1 MNALAWV
8 RQRSLGQVIAGAV
21 VLAALGGVLAWL
33 GTARQ
38 VTLVVDG
45 NAKPLFTHAAS
56 VGGALRAAGFE
67 LDHEDYLQPAAETP
81 LRQVDR
87 IVYRQ
92 AALVFLD
99 TPEGSQ
105 TLTTAAT
112 TPVDILAAAGLFS
125 YPADRLWA
133 DGLPVADPTLP
144 LGRVPSRIRLE
155 RGHTLTLTLPTQTVV
170 LQSSAATLGE
180 ALIEAGYAL
189 RQGDALAPQPE
200 ALLDTL
206 RSAAYRPARPV
217 QITADGTTLEAMV
230 AGPTVGEAL
239 TQAGLALVGL
249 DRAEPAAAEPLPA
262 AGVVRVTRVREQ
274 VLLEQVPVPSPIQQ
288 EFSAD
293 HELDTQTLIDPG
305 AYGMQAKRVR
315 VRYEDGIEVSRTAEG
330 EWLAVEPKPR
340 VVAYGTKIVLK
351 TIDTEYG
358 PLEYYRAV
366 PVYATSYSPCRSGVS
381 NCLYYT
387 SSRKPVERGVI
398 AVRYAW
404 YLALGFGI
412 PVYIPGYGVATVE
425 DIGGGIP
432 GRNWIDLGFSD
443 DEWEQWGSYTTL
455 YFIAPIPPDV
465 PVIFP

>member
-8 RQRSLGQVIAGAV
+8 RQRSLGQVIAGAI
-21 VLAALGGVLAWL
+21 VLSMLGGSLSWL

-45 NAKPLFTHAAS
+45 HSRSLFTHAAS
-56 VGGALRAAGFE
+56 VGGAVRAAGFE
-67 LDHEDYLQPAAETP
+67 PGADDDLQPAAETP

-92 AALVFLD
+92 AALVSLQTPNGFL
-99 TPEGSQ
+99 TV
-105 TLTTAAT
+105 TTAAT

-133 DGLPVADPTLP
+133 DGLPLAEPMLALDH
-144 LGRVPSRIRLE
+144 VPSRIRLQ

-180 ALIEAGYAL
+180 ALIESGYDL
-189 RQGDALAPQPE
+189 RQGDAFAPQPQ
-200 ALLDTL
+200 APLDTL
-206 RSAAYRPARPV
+206 SAAAYRPARPV
-217 QITADGTTLEAMV
+217 RITADGTTLEAMA

-249 DRAEPAAAEPLPA
+249 DRADPSASEPLPA
-262 AGVVRVTRVREQ
+262 EGSVRVTRVRED
-274 VLLEQVPVPSPIQQ
+274 VLLEQVPVPAPIEQ

-293 HELDTQTLIDPG
+293 HELDTQTLVEPG
-305 AYGMQAKRVR
+305 APGMQAKRVR
-315 VRYEDGIEVSRTAEG
+315 VRFEDGAEVSRTAEG
-330 EWLAVEPKPR
+330 LWLAVEPKPR

-358 PLEYYRAV
+358 PLQYYRAV
-366 PVYATSYSPCRSGVS
+366 PVFATSYSPCRSAADRCYSG
-381 NCLYYT
+381 T
-387 SSRKPVERGVI
+387 SSGKPVQRGVI
-398 AVRYAW
+398 AVSRLW
-404 YLALGFGI
+404 YMALGFGI

-432 GRNWIDLGFSD
+432 GRNWIDLAFSD
-443 DEWEQWGSYTTL
+443 DDWEQWGSYTTL